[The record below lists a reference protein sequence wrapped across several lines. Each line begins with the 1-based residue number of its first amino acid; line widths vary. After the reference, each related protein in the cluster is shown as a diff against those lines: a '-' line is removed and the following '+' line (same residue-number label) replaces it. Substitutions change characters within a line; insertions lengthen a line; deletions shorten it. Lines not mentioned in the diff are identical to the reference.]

1 MPALGAADPRWS
13 PAGAVRRCFIPFMNL
28 FHPLW
33 GTLDAWR
40 GADQSQRWIDVTAR
54 KRLRPPLVI
63 TGWWSAWLIGNWV
76 AGFGSGLVGASNT
89 AAGDL
94 LNAVGLTI
102 VIAAAVLAVLVVREV
117 TSRQERKQ
125 ELIATGQLS

>member
-1 MPALGAADPRWS
+1 
-13 PAGAVRRCFIPFMNL
+13 MNL

-125 ELIATGQLS
+125 ELIATGQLP